1 MGIMRWGIMGSNTI
15 SPVTRAFSPT
25 KDCAPCRSLS
35 LSLSHFVLLLQS
47 LEENGRE
54 EDDATAAAAVAVALC
69 QKQNDAGNLKESAK
83 DNSGGGGGGGG
94 GEGGREDNEK
104 AGRREGDVGGENG
117 GINVDNDGGAPGI
130 RPTKSPTMRR
140 KIRHARMQSP
150 VRCSVPSPF

>member
-1 MGIMRWGIMGSNTI
+1 MGNHGVEYNISSDPGILPYEGL
-15 SPVTRAFSPT
+15 
-25 KDCAPCRSLS
+25 RSVS
-35 LSLSHFVLLLQS
+35 LFLSHFVLLLQS

-54 EDDATAAAAVAVALC
+54 EDDATAAVALC

-83 DNSGGGGGGGG
+83 DNSGCGDGP

-104 AGRREGDVGGENG
+104 AGRRREGDVGGENG

-140 KIRHARMQSP
+140 KIRHACSP
-150 VRCSVPSPF
+150 LFAVPSPF